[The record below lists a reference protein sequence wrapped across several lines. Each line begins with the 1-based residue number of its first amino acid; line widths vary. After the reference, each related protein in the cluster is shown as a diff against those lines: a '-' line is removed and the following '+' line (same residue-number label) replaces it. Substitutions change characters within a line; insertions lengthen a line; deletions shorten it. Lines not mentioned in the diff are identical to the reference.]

1 MSKPI
6 RVLSDHLVNQIAA
19 GEVVERP
26 ASVVKELIENSLDAG
41 CARLEIDVEQGGIK
55 RLRVRDDGRG
65 IPRDQLALAL
75 ARHATSKLFKLA
87 DLEAVGTLGFRG
99 EALPSI
105 ASVSRLTLT
114 SRVRPDLE
122 LDSDTSERAAGDSA
136 WEVAVAID
144 GRLEGPRPAA
154 HPPGTSVEVRDLFFN
169 TPARRKFLRTEK
181 TEFDHVEQ
189 VVRRLALARPDVALE
204 LRHNG
209 RVVLQLPA
217 ADERPESVLARLD
230 RLLGAGFAEQS
241 LEIDASAV
249 ELRLHGWVRRPAFSR
264 SQPDQQFFYVNG
276 RLIRDRLITH
286 AIRQAFSDFLH
297 QARHP
302 AYVLFLEL
310 PPRLVDVNVHPAK
323 HEVRFRESRQV
334 HDFIQRAL
342 QRRLAQGVL
351 GGVASDETM
360 PEASEMAAG
369 VFGGTPDRLT
379 TSPGETNDS
388 VIQRQFAP
396 LRTFNSSA
404 RSLGV
409 NDGRRVYQASLA
421 LQRPAADSANASP
434 VSDVA
439 GSSGAAESDLPPLG
453 FALAQLNGVYLLAE
467 SAEGLILVDIHAA
480 HERIGYE
487 RLKAAWSAGRVTSQP
502 LLVPHSLQVDPR
514 EADRLEEQRETLARL
529 GLVLDR
535 LGIDRVVV
543 REVPALLRQA
553 DMDALVRDLLADL
566 AAQGESSRLE
576 EAIDSVLATLACHGS
591 VRANRRLTL
600 DEMNALLRDMERTER
615 IDQCNHGRPTW
626 VRLSHADLD
635 RLFLRGR

>member
-1 MSKPI
+1 MSNPI

-26 ASVVKELIENSLDAG
+26 ASVIKELIENSLDAG

-75 ARHATSKLFKLA
+75 ARHATSKLAELA

-114 SRVRPDLE
+114 SRVRPDL
-122 LDSDTSERAAGDSA
+122 DSDAGTREAVGDSA

-181 TEFDHVEQ
+181 TEFDHVDQ

-209 RVVLQLPA
+209 RVVHQLPA
-217 ADERPESVLARLD
+217 ADGRPESVLARLD

-249 ELRLHGWVRRPAFSR
+249 DLRLHGWVRRPAFSR

-302 AYVLFLEL
+302 GYVLFLEL

-351 GGVASDETM
+351 GGVTSDDPVPET
-360 PEASEMAAG
+360 SDMAAVG
-369 VFGGTPDRLT
+369 FGATPNMLTASSSENGNGT
-379 TSPGETNDS
+379 
-388 VIQRQFAP
+388 IQRQSA
-396 LRTFNSSA
+396 LQRTSDFGA

-421 LQRPAADSANASP
+421 LQRPAADSANAST
-434 VSDVA
+434 VNDETA
-439 GSSGAAESDLPPLG
+439 SSVAAESDLPPLG

-487 RLKAAWSAGRVTSQP
+487 RLKAAWSTGRVTSQP

-514 EADRLEEQRETLARL
+514 EADRLEEQRETLVRL

-535 LGIDRVVV
+535 LGVDRVVV

-553 DMDALVRDLLADL
+553 DMDTLVRDLLADL
-566 AAQGESSRLE
+566 AAQGESTRLA